1 MARKVRG
8 RTGYKQFPGDEEY
21 RKLFDLYL
29 QEKDKKTKSIED
41 RKVPKKLTR
50 IDILKERTKTFSD
63 PDDYMLVIL
72 ELFDERDLIPDTG
85 KYYTFVYQAKTP
97 KIVYDEH
104 PLIAC
109 LSIQNWGFTGLNFH
123 FEGTE
128 YPKIRNYTWQEVI
141 GQMHIVNT
149 NEIEYMKSVPYRK
162 FRLNN

>member
-1 MARKVRG
+1 MVRKVRG

-29 QEKDKKTKSIED
+29 QEKNTRTVDIED
-41 RKVPKKLTR
+41 RQPPTLSR
-50 IDILKERTKTFSD
+50 IDILKKRIKTFSD

-72 ELFDERDLIPDTG
+72 ELFDERDLIPDPG

-109 LSIQNWGFTGLNFH
+109 LNLHQWGFTGLNFH

-128 YPKIRNYTWQEVI
+128 YPKVRNYTWQEVI
-141 GQMHIVNT
+141 GQMHIVN
-149 NEIEYMKSVPYRK
+149 NSEIDYMKSVPYRK
-162 FRLNN
+162 FRLNI

>member
-1 MARKVRG
+1 MVRKVRG

-29 QEKDKKTKSIED
+29 QEKNTRTVDIED
-41 RKVPKKLTR
+41 RQPPALSR
-50 IDILKERTKTFSD
+50 IDILKKRIKTFSD

-72 ELFDERDLIPDTG
+72 ELFDERDLIPDPG

-97 KIVYDEH
+97 RIVYDEH

-109 LSIQNWGFTGLNFH
+109 LNLHQWGFTGLNFH

-128 YPKIRNYTWQEVI
+128 YPKVRNYTWQEVI
-141 GQMHIVNT
+141 GQMHIVN
-149 NEIEYMKSVPYRK
+149 NSEIDYMKSVPYRK
-162 FRLNN
+162 FRLNS

>member
-1 MARKVRG
+1 MVRKVRG

-29 QEKDKKTKSIED
+29 QEKNTRTVDIED
-41 RKVPKKLTR
+41 RTPPSLSR
-50 IDILKERTKTFSD
+50 IDILKKRIKTFSD

-72 ELFDERDLIPDTG
+72 ELFDERDLIPDPG

-97 KIVYDEH
+97 RIVYDEH

-109 LSIQNWGFTGLNFH
+109 LNLHQWGFTGLNFH

-128 YPKIRNYTWQEVI
+128 YPKVRNYTWQEVI
-141 GQMHIVNT
+141 GQMHIVN
-149 NEIEYMKSVPYRK
+149 NSEIDYMKSVPYRK
-162 FRLNN
+162 FRLNS

>member
-1 MARKVRG
+1 MVRKVRG

-29 QEKDKKTKSIED
+29 QEKNTRTVDIED
-41 RKVPKKLTR
+41 RQPPSLSR
-50 IDILKERTKTFSD
+50 IDILKKRTETFSD

-72 ELFDERDLIPDTG
+72 ELFDERDLIPDPG

-97 KIVYDEH
+97 RIVYDEH

-109 LSIQNWGFTGLNFH
+109 LNLHQWGFTGLNFH

-128 YPKIRNYTWQEVI
+128 YPKVRNYTWQEVI
-141 GQMHIVNT
+141 GQMHIVN
-149 NEIEYMKSVPYRK
+149 NSEIDYMKSVPYRK
-162 FRLNN
+162 FRLNS

>member
-29 QEKDKKTKSIED
+29 QHGTTSLDKINTSQLK
-41 RKVPKKLTR
+41 R
-50 IDILKERTKTFSD
+50 IDILKKRTKTFSD
-63 PDDYMLVIL
+63 PDDFMMVIL
-72 ELFDERDLIPDTG
+72 ELFDERDLIPEPG

-109 LSIQNWGFTGLNFH
+109 LNLHNWGFTGLNFH

-128 YPKIRNYTWQEVI
+128 YPKIRNYTWPEIVGIGLHVI
-141 GQMHIVNT
+141 N
-149 NEIEYMKSVPYRK
+149 NDEIKYMKSVPYHK
-162 FRLNN
+162 FILNS

>member
-29 QEKDKKTKSIED
+29 QHETTSLDKINTSQLK
-41 RKVPKKLTR
+41 R
-50 IDILKERTKTFSD
+50 IDILKKRTKTFSD
-63 PDDYMLVIL
+63 PDDFMLVIL
-72 ELFDERDLIPDTG
+72 ELFDERDLIPDPG

-109 LSIQNWGFTGLNFH
+109 LSLQQWGFTGLNFH
-123 FEGTE
+123 FEGTQ

-141 GQMHIVNT
+141 GQMHIVN
-149 NEIEYMKSVPYRK
+149 NDEIEYMKQVPYQK
-162 FRLNN
+162 FLLNN

>member
-1 MARKVRG
+1 MVRKVRG

-29 QEKDKKTKSIED
+29 QEKNTRTVDIED
-41 RKVPKKLTR
+41 RQPPSLSR
-50 IDILKERTKTFSD
+50 IDILKKRIKTFSD

-72 ELFDERDLIPDTG
+72 ELFDERDLIPDPG

-97 KIVYDEH
+97 RIVYDEH

-109 LSIQNWGFTGLNFH
+109 LNLHQWGFTGLNFH

-128 YPKIRNYTWQEVI
+128 YPKVRNYTWQEVI
-141 GQMHIVNT
+141 GQMHIVN
-149 NEIEYMKSVPYRK
+149 NSEIDYMKSVPYRK
-162 FRLNN
+162 FRLNS

>member
-21 RKLFDLYL
+21 RKLLDLYL
-29 QEKDKKTKSIED
+29 QKDEKTLDDDNTANVS
-41 RKVPKKLTR
+41 R
-50 IDILKERTKTFSD
+50 IDTLKRKTKTFSD
-63 PDDYMLVIL
+63 PDDFMLVIL
-72 ELFDERDLIPDTG
+72 ELFDERELIPDPG

-109 LSIQNWGFTGLNFH
+109 LNLHQWGFTGLNFH
-123 FEGTE
+123 FEGTQF
-128 YPKIRNYTWQEVI
+128 PKIRNYTWQEVI
-141 GQMHIVNT
+141 GQMHVVNN
-149 NEIEYMKSVPYRK
+149 NEIQYMRQVPYEK

>member
-1 MARKVRG
+1 MVRKVRG

-29 QEKDKKTKSIED
+29 QKKNTRTVDIED
-41 RKVPKKLTR
+41 RQPPALSR
-50 IDILKERTKTFSD
+50 IDILKQRIETFSN

-72 ELFDERDLIPDTG
+72 ELFDERDFIPDPGT
-85 KYYTFVYQAKTP
+85 YYTFVYQAKTP

-109 LSIQNWGFTGLNFH
+109 LNLHQWGFTGLNFH
-123 FEGTE
+123 FEGTQ

-141 GQMHIVNT
+141 GQMHKVN
-149 NEIEYMKSVPYRK
+149 NDEIDYMKSIPYQK
-162 FRLNN
+162 FLLNS